1 MNKSSYGNKR
11 ITLDAKHNEILK
23 KIKDEQSNLPT
34 LKNNLKDL
42 LNQYNQLKQ
51 IPKKEL
57 SIDQFNYK
65 YQLKKNIIELKDK
78 IKTIKNNDSLNDYYL
93 KVGDLLYQYYDNID
107 NIANEEQ
114 HNDENNS
121 FIKQNKNNKNNQIKK
136 KSNVL
141 DFFNTNPE
149 NNQNNNSDNNN
160 NGDNDDNDGDND
172 EIKEMNYTNT
182 KISDFVTTTSNFKRT
197 HILNDYLKKVD
208 DEYNCDIIMDNNV
221 FKCPDC
227 DNQEM
232 VLLASEGIQICKK
245 CGLQQSVLIESDKP
259 SFKDPPPEIC
269 YFSYKRI
276 NHLNEY
282 KLSKNSLLFI
292 VKNIFYIFYKIYIL
306 LIICLL

>member
-1 MNKSSYGNKR
+1 MNKSSYGDKR
-11 ITLDAKHNEILK
+11 ITLDAKHNEIIN
-23 KIKDEQSNLPT
+23 KIKEEQINLPSLKEQ
-34 LKNNLKDL
+34 LKNL
-42 LNQYNQLKQ
+42 LDQYNSLKQ

-57 SIDQFNYK
+57 SIEQFNSK
-65 YQLKKNIIELKDK
+65 YQLKKDIIELKEK

-107 NIANEEQ
+107 NIANEDKPNE
-114 HNDENNS
+114 ENNS
-121 FIKQNKNNKNNQIKK
+121 FMKSKSNQSVKK

-141 DFFNTNPE
+141 DFFNTPNE
-149 NNQNNNSDNNN
+149 KDSNQNNDEN
-160 NGDNDDNDGDND
+160 NDDENNDDT
-172 EIKEMNYTNT
+172 IKEMNYTNT

-276 NHLNEY
+276 NHLNEFD
-282 KLSKNSLLFI
+282 NVLLLKIKIIFI
-292 VKNIFYIFYKIYIL
+292 L
-306 LIICLL
+306 